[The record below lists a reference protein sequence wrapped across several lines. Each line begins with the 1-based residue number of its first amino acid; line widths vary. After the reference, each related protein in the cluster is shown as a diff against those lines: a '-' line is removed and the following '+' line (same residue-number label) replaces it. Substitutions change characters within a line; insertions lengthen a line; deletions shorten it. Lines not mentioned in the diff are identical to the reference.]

1 MKKYI
6 IEPIEPFLKD
16 LKTLSKKYKHIED
29 DLNSFFENLSQN
41 DIAGKKLKG
50 FNAELYKVRLKSS
63 DNNKGKSGG
72 FRIIYEKEEDKL
84 IIYLIEI
91 YSKSQKSNI
100 NKAEIEKRLANK

>member
-1 MKKYI
+1 MIYQLEVIEDFKKDVKKLI
-6 IEPIEPFLKD
+6 
-16 LKTLSKKYKHIED
+16 KKYKHIED
-29 DLNSFFENLSQN
+29 DLNSFFEDLSQN

-50 FNAELYKVRLKSS
+50 FDATLYKARMKSS

-72 FRIIYEKEEDKL
+72 FRVIYEKQDDKL

-91 YSKSQKSNI
+91 YSKSQKNNT